1 MGTEGGGGFSGTSGS
16 SSVLELSDSLE
27 VSSIKCLCS
36 RSIITDISKRRSFS
50 AIRKKVFVFSKK
62 KREKK
67 GRKKLKFFRSP
78 PSGNNLNK

>member
-62 KREKK
+62 EKKK
-67 GRKKLKFFRSP
+67 GRKKLKFVRSP

>member
-36 RSIITDISKRRSFS
+36 RSIIIDIGKRKSFS
-50 AIRKKVFVFSKK
+50 AIRKKVICVFKK
-62 KREKK
+62 EKKK
-67 GRKKLKFFRSP
+67 GRKKLKFVRSP

>member
-36 RSIITDISKRRSFS
+36 RSIIIDIGKRKSFS

-62 KREKK
+62 KKREKREEETEVRQK
-67 GRKKLKFFRSP
+67 S
-78 PSGNNLNK
+78 SEW

>member
-50 AIRKKVFVFSKK
+50 AIRKKVICVFKK
-62 KREKK
+62 EKKK
-67 GRKKLKFFRSP
+67 GRKKLKFVRSP

>member
-36 RSIITDISKRRSFS
+36 RSIITDISKRKSFS

-62 KREKK
+62 RKKK
-67 GRKKLKFFRSP
+67 GRKKLKFVRSP